1 MKQEKMRKIR
11 DLIDKELLKGKYL
24 ELSVH
29 KKILIAQMIDKIELI
44 VLEIKNDDNK
54 CAISECSNTAIADI
68 LHDDNSGAIPLCAKH
83 LISYTKDLKNYLLT
97 QF

>member
-1 MKQEKMRKIR
+1 MELNENDFMRLETIVELLNCLDASESSKDLSMIIRKIKR
-11 DLIDKELLKGKYL
+11 D
-24 ELSVH
+24 
-29 KKILIAQMIDKIELI
+29 
-44 VLEIKNDDNK
+44 DDNK
-54 CAISECSNTAIADI
+54 CAISVCNNNAIADI